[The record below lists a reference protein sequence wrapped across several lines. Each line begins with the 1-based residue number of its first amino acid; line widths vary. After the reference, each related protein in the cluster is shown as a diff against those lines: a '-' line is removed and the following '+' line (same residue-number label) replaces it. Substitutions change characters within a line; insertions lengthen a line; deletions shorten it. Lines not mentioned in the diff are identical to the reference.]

1 MRFSS
6 AFGVAHGKTSPWFN
20 PLLDQDTPLYVDPFL
35 VFDDNKPLWAGAKQ
49 EVTDFFDAAARLIE
63 QSKGNQNSLAYQ
75 KALELLRFPEPN
87 EFCLGLSMGAPH
99 GSGTGPK
106 VAREMADILDHARQY
121 GHIEDL
127 ASIAGFNLFSSG
139 IGLDRISDILCNI
152 LKHRFI
158 RYTQKV
164 SKKLGITMEPVA
176 VKHPGW
182 DRKRSR
188 WLPDAKIEL
197 PNSPF
202 GGGGVLLAPE
212 RFLKEIPTVTPDEF
226 WKWAEVHEAHLL
238 RQDFSYEIAQGLNQA
253 DRRVLARRFARKY
266 PDKAADYLRLVAQ
279 MPHLPYD
286 VEMDPKGLVF
296 WRETGEAVGKASPI
310 TSAEVPT
317 QQQEFPAF
325 VELLATRF
333 QHAVENTDLW
343 RALWAA
349 GSPQKE
355 EVIQAIAGAMWT
367 EACRAAQVDISQ
379 EVNRGRGPVDFK
391 FSKGWE
397 DRALLEVKVIRSSGF
412 FKGAA
417 TQLPQYMKTEQIS
430 YGVYLCVGHYDED
443 FAPARIK
450 RVEDTIATLVKEKG
464 IKIKLVLVDARR
476 DNKTSASKQ

>member
-1 MRFSS
+1 M
-6 AFGVAHGKTSPWFN
+6 
-20 PLLDQDTPLYVDPFL
+20 
-35 VFDDNKPLWAGAKQ
+35 
-49 EVTDFFDAAARLIE
+49 
-63 QSKGNQNSLAYQ
+63 
-75 KALELLRFPEPN
+75 
-87 EFCLGLSMGAPH
+87 
-99 GSGTGPK
+99 
-106 VAREMADILDHARQY
+106 
-121 GHIEDL
+121 
-127 ASIAGFNLFSSG
+127 
-139 IGLDRISDILCNI
+139 
-152 LKHRFI
+152 
-158 RYTQKV
+158 
-164 SKKLGITMEPVA
+164 
-176 VKHPGW
+176 
-182 DRKRSR
+182 
-188 WLPDAKIEL
+188 
-197 PNSPF
+197 
-202 GGGGVLLAPE
+202 
-212 RFLKEIPTVTPDEF
+212 
-226 WKWAEVHEAHLL
+226 
-238 RQDFSYEIAQGLNQA
+238 
-253 DRRVLARRFARKY
+253 
-266 PDKAADYLRLVAQ
+266 
-279 MPHLPYD
+279 
-286 VEMDPKGLVF
+286 
-296 WRETGEAVGKASPI
+296 GKASPI

>member
-1 MRFSS
+1 
-6 AFGVAHGKTSPWFN
+6 
-20 PLLDQDTPLYVDPFL
+20 
-35 VFDDNKPLWAGAKQ
+35 
-49 EVTDFFDAAARLIE
+49 
-63 QSKGNQNSLAYQ
+63 
-75 KALELLRFPEPN
+75 
-87 EFCLGLSMGAPH
+87 MGAPH

-106 VAREMADILDHARQY
+106 VAREIADTLDLARQY

-158 RYTQKV
+158 QYTQKI
-164 SKKLGITMEPVA
+164 STKLGIATEPVA

-188 WLPDAKIEL
+188 WLPDSEIEL
-197 PNSPF
+197 PKSPF
-202 GGGGVLLAPE
+202 GGGVLLAPE

-226 WKWAEVHEAHLL
+226 WKWAEAHEAHLL

-266 PDKAADYLRLVAQ
+266 PDKVADYLRLVAQ

-286 VEMDPKGLVF
+286 VEIDPKGLVF
-296 WRETGEAVGKASPI
+296 WRETGEAAGKASPI

-317 QQQEFPAF
+317 QQCEFPAF

-443 FAPARIK
+443 FASSRIK
-450 RVEDTIATLVKEKG
+450 RVEDTITTLAKEKG

-476 DNKTSASKQ
+476 HNKTSASKQ

>member
-6 AFGVAHGKTSPWFN
+6 AFGVTHGKKSPWFN

-63 QSKGNQNSLAYQ
+63 QSKGNQNSLAYK

-87 EFCLGLSMGAPH
+87 EFCLGLSMGTPH

-106 VAREMADILDHARQY
+106 FAREVAGVLDLARQY

-127 ASIAGFNLFSSG
+127 AFIAGFNLFTGG

-164 SKKLGITMEPVA
+164 SKKLGVTMEPVT

-182 DRKRSR
+182 DRQRSR

-197 PNSPF
+197 PKSPI
-202 GGGGVLLAPE
+202 GDGGVLLAPE

-226 WKWAEVHEAHLL
+226 WRWAEVHEGHLL

-310 TSAEVPT
+310 TSADLPSR
-317 QQQEFPAF
+317 QQEFPAF
-325 VELLATRF
+325 VELLAARF

-379 EVNRGRGPVDFK
+379 EVNRGRSPVDFK

-430 YGVYLCVGHYDED
+430 HGAYLCIGHYDED
-443 FAPARIK
+443 FAPTRIK
-450 RVEDTIATLVKEKG
+450 RVEDTIATLAKEKG
-464 IKIKLVLVDARR
+464 IQIKLVLVDARR